1 LFANVIGA
9 AALDQLDGLISHADG
24 YPGWA
29 RLLFLVSFVLVV
41 ASCVVYAV
49 EYTRLKR
56 RAEPAPESPTATLAP

>member
-41 ASCVVYAV
+41 A
-49 EYTRLKR
+49 R
-56 RAEPAPESPTATLAP
+56 RASSTRSSTRA